1 MKRKLWLKLTGSFA
15 VLILSGSIIIAV
27 IINIATAN
35 YYNSLINN
43 NDMNLA
49 RELSLEIGLYNEVL
63 GSWEGIGEV
72 LSNFPFGQNMMAMHM
87 RNMQPHSM
95 TRSEIFPRIVL
106 TDTENI
112 IIVDTEENG
121 SLELSDTNK
130 QGLPVYANKQLV
142 GFLYVGSMIKP
153 GLKPL
158 EESFLRSVNFAIIL
172 TTVIIIV
179 IALILGTFLISQITS
194 PLKELTVAA
203 ENIAEGNLN
212 VRVKISNKDELGEM
226 AGSFNLMVESLLR
239 TEEWKQQLISNSA
252 HELRTPVSLIQGYL
266 EMMIEGVYE
275 LNKENI
281 NSIYEESKR
290 LTRLISE
297 LQSLSNADSGIL
309 ILKKED
315 KDIIEIAKHSIEIF
329 QPLADE
335 KGIKLLIRTENKE
348 LFANVDIQ
356 KIQQVFSNLFSNA
369 IHYSPDNS
377 TIEIYLAGFSNA
389 GYKKY
394 IKVCIKDYGLGI
406 PDSELEKVFER
417 FHRIDSSRNRESG
430 GSGLGLSISQE
441 IIRLH
446 SGKIWIESEY
456 KTGACFCFTLPSI
469 K

>member
-1 MKRKLWLKLTGSFA
+1 MKRKLLLKLTGSFA

-35 YYNSLINN
+35 YYNSLINK

-49 RELSLEIGLYNEVL
+49 RELSLELGSYYEAR
-63 GSWEGIGEV
+63 GSWEGIDEE
-72 LSNFPFGQNMMAMHM
+72 LSNFPFGQNMMPMHM
-87 RNMQPHSM
+87 RNMQPRSM
-95 TRSEIFPRIVL
+95 MRSEMFPRIVL

-112 IIVDTEENG
+112 IIADTEKKG
-121 SLELSDTNK
+121 SFKLSDTNK
-130 QGLPVYANKQLV
+130 QGLPVYADEQLV
-142 GFLYVGSMIKP
+142 GFLYVGSMIKS

-158 EESFLRSVNFAIIL
+158 EENFLRSVNFAIIL

-203 ENIAEGNLN
+203 ENIAEGNFN
-212 VRVKISNKDELGEM
+212 VRVKIPNKDELGEM
-226 AGSFNLMVESLLR
+226 AGSFNLMAESLLKA
-239 TEEWKQQLISNSA
+239 EEWKQQLISNSA

-266 EMMIEGVYE
+266 EMMLEGVYE
-275 LNKENI
+275 INKENI
-281 NSIYEESKR
+281 SSIYQESKR

-297 LQSLSNADSGIL
+297 LSNLSNADSGKL
-309 ILKKED
+309 FLKKEI
-315 KDIIEIAKHSIEIF
+315 KNIKEIAQHSIEIF

-335 KGIKLLIRTENKE
+335 NGIKLLLKTGNNE

-356 KIQQVFSNLFSNA
+356 KIQQVFSNLISNA
-369 IHYSPDNS
+369 LRYTKENGV
-377 TIEIYLAGFSNA
+377 IEIIVQNYSEDKNF
-389 GYKKY
+389 
-394 IKVCIKDYGLGI
+394 IKISIIDNGPGI
-406 PDSELEKVFER
+406 PANQLEKVFER
-417 FHRIDSSRNRESG
+417 FFRIDSSRNRESG

-441 IIRLH
+441 IIKLH
-446 SGKIWIESEY
+446 SGKIWAAPDF